1 MSSLLGRLV
10 GTLALVAPLV
20 TVAAPAR
27 ATEEIVRMETRVVD
41 CQDMLPGS
49 LGCQQY
55 VHTYTTTN
63 ANETRAGKTFVVYT
77 KAEIDERLNK
87 PRVSADDPVIQALAA
102 EIAELRRSIAEA
114 SAVCAETPRAAAARD

>member
-1 MSSLLGRLV
+1 MRSRLGRLV
-10 GTLALVAPLV
+10 GALALVAPLV
-20 TVAAPAR
+20 TVTAPAR

-49 LGCQQY
+49 LGCQQH

-63 ANETRAGKTFVVYT
+63 PNETKAGKTFVVYT
-77 KAEIDERLNK
+77 KAEIDERLKN

-114 SAVCAETPRAAAARD
+114 SAVCAETPRPASD

>member
-1 MSSLLGRLV
+1 MPSRRGRLV
-10 GTLALVAPLV
+10 GALALVAPLV

-27 ATEEIVRMETRVVD
+27 ATEEIVRLETRVVD

-49 LGCQQY
+49 LGCQQH

-63 ANETRAGKTFVVYT
+63 PNETKAGKTFVVYT
-77 KAEIDERLNK
+77 KAEIDERLKN

-102 EIAELRRSIAEA
+102 EIAELRRSIAEV

>member
-10 GTLALVAPLV
+10 GALALVAPLV

-63 ANETRAGKTFVVYT
+63 PNETKAGKTFVVYT
-77 KAEIDERLNK
+77 KAEIDERLKK

-114 SAVCAETPRAAAARD
+114 SAVCVETPRAAAARD